1 MKQTSDFIK
10 KVIDEYNVTDKRIT
24 ATYPLIGEADAK
36 YPFATY
42 SVERRPRFSKDGLYE
57 YEIQVRVIDLNY
69 NNLCIIIDEFDSFV
83 DENYRSVLNYQ
94 GTEAEINPDKPE
106 EYILTSTYVLTKN
119 G

>member
-10 KVIDEYNVTDKRIT
+10 KVIDEFNANDNRIT

-36 YPFATY
+36 YPFVTY
-42 SVERRPRFSKDGLYE
+42 SVERRPRISKDGFFE
-57 YEIQVRVIDLNY
+57 YEIQVRVIHTNY

-83 DENYRSVLNYQ
+83 DENYRRELNYQ
-94 GTEAEINPDKPE
+94 GTEPEINPDKPE
-106 EYILTSTYVLTKN
+106 EYIITSTYVLTKN